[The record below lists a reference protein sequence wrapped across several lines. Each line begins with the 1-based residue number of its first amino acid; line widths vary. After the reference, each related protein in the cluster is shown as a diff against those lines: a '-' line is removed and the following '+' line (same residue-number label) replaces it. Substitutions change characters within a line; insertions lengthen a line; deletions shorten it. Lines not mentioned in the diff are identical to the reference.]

1 MREFPVLLVPPK
13 RNRVGGSLLAA
24 TFLLASTSA
33 SPHLLAQSAHQE
45 EAHLIGVWQLD
56 LSKSKFS
63 PGPPPTRETRTY
75 TRDDKGVAGRIER
88 HFDDGRVDVIDY
100 RADYD
105 RDHLVYGSRTYDTLL
120 LRRIDALTAEAVLSH
135 AGRVFGTARRVMSPD
150 GQTMTVTFRR
160 TEPGDMIYNVAVY
173 RKRK

>member
-1 MREFPVLLVPPK
+1 MREVPGPLSFVLSV
-13 RNRVGGSLLAA
+13 
-24 TFLLASTSA
+24 FLLASPFSSST
-33 SPHLLAQSAHQE
+33 PQAQSAHQE
-45 EAHLIGVWQLD
+45 ETHLLGVWQLD
-56 LSKSKFS
+56 LSKSKYS
-63 PGPPPTRETRTY
+63 PGPAPTRETRTY
-75 TRDDKGVAGRIER
+75 ARDEKGVAGRIER

-135 AGRVFGTARRVMSPD
+135 AGRVFGTARRVMSSD

-160 TEPGDMIYNVAVY
+160 TEPGDMIHNIAVY
-173 RKRK
+173 QKARK

>member
-1 MREFPVLLVPPK
+1 MRAFSRTVP
-13 RNRVGGSLLAA
+13 SLLAA
-24 TFLLASTSA
+24 SFLVAATFTSTS
-33 SPHLLAQSAHQE
+33 LAQSAPQE
-45 EAHLIGVWQLD
+45 EAHLLGVWQLD
-56 LSKSKFS
+56 LAKSKYS
-63 PGPPPTRETRTY
+63 PGPAPTRETRTY

-88 HFDDGRVDVIDY
+88 HFDDGRVEVIDY

-105 RDHLVYGSRTYDTLL
+105 RDHLVYGSRSYDTLL

-160 TEPGDMIYNVAVY
+160 TEPGDMVFNVAVY